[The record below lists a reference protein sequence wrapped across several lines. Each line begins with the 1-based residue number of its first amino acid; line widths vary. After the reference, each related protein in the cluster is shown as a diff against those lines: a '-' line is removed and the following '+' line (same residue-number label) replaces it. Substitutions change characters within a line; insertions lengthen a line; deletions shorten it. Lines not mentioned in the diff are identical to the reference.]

1 LAVVVEGGLVSSTF
15 LTLLVIPIVYSWLRR
30 RSRRGVQLADRLDAA

>member
-1 LAVVVEGGLVSSTF
+1 VSSTF

-30 RSRRGVQLADRLDAA
+30 GGGGRIRVASEEAPDAA